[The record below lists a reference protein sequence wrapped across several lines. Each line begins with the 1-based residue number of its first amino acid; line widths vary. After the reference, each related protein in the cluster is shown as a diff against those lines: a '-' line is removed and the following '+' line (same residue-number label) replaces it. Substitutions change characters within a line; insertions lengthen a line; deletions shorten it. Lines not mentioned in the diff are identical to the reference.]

1 MRKTIV
7 TLVALCTIITANA
20 TILRVS
26 NVAGSTAPFSTIE
39 DALKAATQGD
49 TIMLDASAESY
60 GDFTIKVPL
69 VVIGP
74 GYWLQTNGVIQ
85 YAGSSSITG
94 SIIIDEAAG
103 GTVLCGLDIWS
114 VDVFSPDVVIRRC
127 YLTKGIGLG
136 DMQHHNA
143 NRCVIQQNF
152 IRGDIGASYNNSSF
166 HHITNNICYNTEFRN
181 VRDCYIA
188 YNTFLVNGETGEV
201 GYWACSNLT
210 FEKNL
215 WAGYAD
221 DDSGTNSYK
230 DNLERESAVNVHD
243 YDGSDADVK
252 DAVYSTEYGAFAG
265 DSPYVLSGVPAAPV
279 IEDLVTP
286 MTVEAGS
293 KMKVTIKVGIQK

>member
-1 MRKTIV
+1 MKKKIL
-7 TLVALCTIITANA
+7 TLVALCAAMTANA

-26 NVAGSTAPFSTIE
+26 NVAGSTAPFSTVE

-69 VVIGP
+69 VVMGP

-103 GTVLCGLDIWS
+103 GTVLCGLAIWS

-127 YLTKGIGLG
+127 YLTKGIGLV
-136 DMQHHNA
+136 HNA
-143 NRCVIQQNF
+143 DRCVIQQNF
-152 IRGDIGASYNNSSF
+152 IRLDIGASYNNSSF

-188 YNTFLVNGETGEV
+188 YNTFLVNGETGEA

-215 WAGYAD
+215 WAKYAED
-221 DDSGTNSYK
+221 GSGTNSYK
-230 DNLERESAVNVHD
+230 DNLEWGTEVNVHD
-243 YDGSDADVK
+243 YDGTDADVK

-265 DSPYVLSGVPAAPV
+265 DSPYVLSCVPAAPV
-279 IEDLVTP
+279 IEDLVAPT
-286 MTVEAGS
+286 TVEAGS
-293 KMKVTIKVGIQK
+293 KMQVTIKLGIQK